1 MIGILVQLAI
11 SWLLIWFFEKN
22 NLKVLGLSP
31 TKIRLIDF
39 VLFFLIACLCCASG
53 FLLKIYFFKDQWV
66 VNPNLTT
73 ELVWEGIWWNVK
85 SVLFEELIFRGVL
98 LYIAIKKLGE
108 VKGII
113 LSAVAFG
120 IYHWF
125 SFNAF
130 GNPTTMAFIFL
141 YTGVMGLVWAYA
153 YAKSKSLYIPIAIH
167 LGWGLIQQVLFSSG
181 AIGNQ
186 VLIPGQPKIEVTVSY
201 FTLYTVQFFPIVFT
215 PLFLF
220 FVLYRLNKASRWET
234 VQSK

>member
-181 AIGNQ
+181 PIGNQ
-186 VLIPGQPKIEVTVSY
+186 VLLPGHPKIEVTVSY
-201 FTLYTVQFFPIVFT
+201 FTLYTVQLFPIVFT
-215 PLFLF
+215 PLFLYF
-220 FVLYRLNKASRWET
+220 MLYKFNKSARWKKVT
-234 VQSK
+234 SS